1 MLIAYVSLK
10 GRGATDACI
19 AAAVALLQARDV
31 RLAGTVQTD
40 RPRDDRDVCD
50 MDLTVLPDGPVF
62 RINQDRGALARGCR
76 LDGGALEQA
85 VTEVAPRVA
94 GAEVLVV
101 NKFGKLEA
109 QGHGY
114 VPLIVQA
121 MDRDMPVLIGVNAM
135 NLPDLLAFC
144 DGMATALPP
153 DPSAIA
159 DWVNSAIVKQA

>member
-1 MLIAYVSLK
+1 MPIAYVSLK

-19 AAAVALLQARDV
+19 AAAVEILRDRGV

-40 RPRDDRDVCD
+40 RPREGRDVCD
-50 MDLTVLPDGPVF
+50 MDLAVLPDGPVF

-85 VTEVAPRVA
+85 VTEVAPRMA
-94 GAEVLVV
+94 AAQVLVV

-109 QGHGY
+109 QSHGY

-121 MDRDMPVLIGVNAM
+121 IDRDMPVLIGVNAM

-144 DGMATALPP
+144 DGMAVAVPADPVAL
-153 DPSAIA
+153 A
-159 DWVNSAIVKQA
+159 DWVLDAIGKQP

>member
-1 MLIAYVSLK
+1 MPIAYVTLA

-19 AAAVALLQARDV
+19 AAAVALLRARNV

-50 MDLTVLPDGPVF
+50 MDLAVLPDGPVF

-85 VTEVAPRVA
+85 VTEVGPRMA
-94 GAEVLVV
+94 GAKVLVV

-109 QGHGY
+109 QGHGF

-121 MDRDMPVLIGVNAM
+121 VDCDMPVLIGVNGL
-135 NLPDLLAFC
+135 NLPDLLTFC
-144 DGMATALPP
+144 GGMATALPA
-153 DPSAIA
+153 DPALIA
-159 DWVNSAIVKQA
+159 DWVLREISA

>member
-1 MLIAYVSLK
+1 MPIAYVSLK

-19 AAAVALLQARDV
+19 AAAVERLRAQGV

-85 VTEVAPRVA
+85 VTEVAPRMA
-94 GAEVLVV
+94 GAKVLVV

-121 MDRDMPVLIGVNAM
+121 MDRNMPVLIGVNAM

-153 DPSAIA
+153 DPGAIA
-159 DWVNSAIVKQA
+159 DWVNSVIVKQA

>member
-1 MLIAYVSLK
+1 MPIAYVTLA

-19 AAAVALLQARDV
+19 AAAVALLRARNV

-40 RPRDDRDVCD
+40 RQRFDRDVCD
-50 MDLTVLPDGPVF
+50 MDLAVLPDGPVF

-85 VTEVAPRVA
+85 VTEVGPRMA
-94 GAEVLVV
+94 GAKVLVV

-109 QGHGY
+109 QGHGF

-121 MDRDMPVLIGVNAM
+121 VDRDMPVLIGVNGL
-135 NLPDLLAFC
+135 NLPDLLTFC
-144 DGMATALPP
+144 DGMATALPA
-153 DPSAIA
+153 DPALIA
-159 DWVNSAIVKQA
+159 DWVLREISA